1 MPKKSNN
8 QKRSPLVTIYIIAT
22 IILVLILGS
31 TFLYVKQVENGLLS
45 DTFFSLRINKN
56 IEDKPV
62 KDLISYTLPSGWSED
77 TNALVLKDNGNVLL
91 KSADYSGPFSGDS
104 SKRSGAS
111 IILGASPKF
120 RFMTI
125 KEYKFWHLLDKNSPD
140 YKDIKIDGVN
150 GIKEENPAYDYQ
162 NYLFIKGNYMIEI
175 GPAILSEDI
184 STEGRN
190 QYQKDIDSIIN
201 SIQFK

>member
-1 MPKKSNN
+1 MSKKTNN
-8 QKRSPLVTIYIIAT
+8 KKRPPLKTIYIIAA
-22 IILVLILGS
+22 IVLVLILGG
-31 TFLYVKQVENGLLS
+31 TYLYVKQVENGLVS
-45 DTFFSLRINKN
+45 DTFFNLRINKN

-62 KDLISYTLPSGWSED
+62 NELISYTLPSGWSED
-77 TNALVLKDNGNVLL
+77 TNSTYLRESGNILL

-111 IILGASPKF
+111 IILSSAPKY

-125 KEYKFWHLLDKNSPD
+125 KEYKFWHSLDKNAPD
-140 YKDIKIDGVN
+140 CTDITIDEVK
-150 GIKEENPAYDYQ
+150 GIKEENAYSVD
-162 NYLFIKGNYMIEI
+162 YLFIKGNYMIEI
-175 GPAILSEDI
+175 GPAILSDDV
-184 STEGRN
+184 STEVRN

>member
-8 QKRSPLVTIYIIAT
+8 KKRSPLVTISIIAA

-31 TFLYVKQVENGLLS
+31 TYLYVKQVESGLVS
-45 DTFFSLRINKN
+45 DTFFSLRMNPN
-56 IEDKPV
+56 IKDTPV

-77 TNALVLKDNGNVLL
+77 TNALILKDNGNVLL
-91 KSADYSGPFSGDS
+91 KSADYAGPFSGDS
-104 SKRSGAS
+104 NNRSGAS

-125 KEYKFWHLLDKNSPD
+125 KEYKFWHSLDRNATD

-150 GIKEENPAYDYQ
+150 GIKEENTDYNYQ
-162 NYLFIKGNYMIEI
+162 DYLFIKGNYMIEI
-175 GPAILSEDI
+175 SPAILSEDVSI
-184 STEGRN
+184 EVKN

>member
-1 MPKKSNN
+1 MPKKSNSK
-8 QKRSPLVTIYIIAT
+8 KRSPLTTIYIIAA
-22 IILVLILGS
+22 IILVLILGC
-31 TFLYVKQVENGLLS
+31 TFLYVKQVENGLVS
-45 DTFFSLRINKN
+45 EAFFGLRITNVA
-56 IEDKPV
+56 DKPV
-62 KDLISYTLPSGWSED
+62 KELITYTLPSGWSED
-77 TNALVLKDNGNVLL
+77 TNALHLEENGNVLL
-91 KSADYSGPFSGDS
+91 KSADYAGPFSGDS
-104 SKRSGAS
+104 NIRSGAS
-111 IILGASPKF
+111 IILGASPKY

-125 KEYKFWHLLDKNSPD
+125 KEYKFWHSLDRNAPD

-150 GIKEENPAYDYQ
+150 GIREENAYSV

-184 STEGRN
+184 STEVKN